1 MIRQN
6 LKLAR
11 MWLENE
17 NRIRAD
23 RGIAPITLE
32 LARPVITVE

>member
-1 MIRQN
+1 
-6 LKLAR
+6 

-17 NRIRAD
+17 NRNRAD

-32 LARPVITVE
+32 LVRPVITVE